1 MTDFRRVLQSLM
13 DNSVDHVVIGGLAV
27 GLQGSAYR
35 TEDVDIVYARD
46 RPNVERLVAAIK
58 PFKPRLRVRGE
69 PEGIPFIF
77 DVQSV
82 LSGANFTMTTEIG
95 DIDILATV
103 TGLGDYDAVLKYA
116 EHIAVISESKL
127 TPVLSLEGLI
137 ISKRAANRA
146 KDLVVI
152 PELESMRELRLME
165 QTAPDGD

>member
-1 MTDFRRVLQSLM
+1 
-13 DNSVDHVVIGGLAV
+13 
-27 GLQGSAYR
+27 
-35 TEDVDIVYARD
+35 
-46 RPNVERLVAAIK
+46 
-58 PFKPRLRVRGE
+58 
-69 PEGIPFIF
+69 
-77 DVQSV
+77 
-82 LSGANFTMTTEIG
+82 MTTEIG